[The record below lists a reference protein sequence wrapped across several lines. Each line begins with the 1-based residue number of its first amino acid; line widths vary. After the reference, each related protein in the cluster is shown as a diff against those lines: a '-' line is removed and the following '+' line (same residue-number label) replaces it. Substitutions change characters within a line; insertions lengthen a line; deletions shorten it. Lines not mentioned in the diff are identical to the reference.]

1 MPLDIHQLNNLYFDL
16 QNLNNEVMSKIKE
29 FKTEDD
35 DVNNRKDKKKLEKKH
50 QTIIKMMN
58 VTLQLREL
66 L

>member
-29 FKTEDD
+29 FKPEDD
-35 DVNNRKDKKKLEKKH
+35 NDDKKNKKKLEKKH

>member
-1 MPLDIHQLNNLYFDL
+1 MSIDINQLNNLYFDL